1 MTTSHAVTATSTAV
15 SGTSSAASATG
26 GAVSSTT
33 PRFVDP
39 AVLKP
44 EQLRAD
50 IVRARTELA
59 ATLDA
64 IEYKVNV
71 PRKVRTVQRT
81 LTRKIRVVRR
91 QNPSALIAGAVGA
104 AAAVGL
110 AAWGVARPLIENR
123 GARSER

>member
-1 MTTSHAVTATSTAV
+1 MTTDRAV
-15 SGTSSAASATG
+15 ST
-26 GAVSSTT
+26 TT

-39 AVLKP
+39 AELKP
-44 EQLRAD
+44 DQLKAD
-50 IVRARTELA
+50 IERARSELA

-71 PRKVRTVQRT
+71 PRKLRTAQRT
-81 LTRKIRVVRR
+81 LERKVQVVRK

-110 AAWGVARPLIENR
+110 VAWGIARQFIED
-123 GARSER
+123 

>member
-1 MTTSHAVTATSTAV
+1 MTTDRAV
-15 SGTSSAASATG
+15 ST
-26 GAVSSTT
+26 TT

-39 AVLKP
+39 AELKP
-44 EQLRAD
+44 GQLKAD
-50 IVRARTELA
+50 IERARSELA

-71 PRKVRTVQRT
+71 PRKVRTAQRT
-81 LTRKIRVVRR
+81 LERKIQVVRR

-110 AAWGVARPLIENR
+110 VAWGIARQFIED
-123 GARSER
+123 

>member
-1 MTTSHAVTATSTAV
+1 MTTDRAV
-15 SGTSSAASATG
+15 ST
-26 GAVSSTT
+26 TT

-39 AVLKP
+39 AELKP
-44 EQLRAD
+44 DQLKAD

-71 PRKVRTVQRT
+71 PRKLRHAQRT
-81 LTRKIRVVRR
+81 LERKIQVVRR
-91 QNPSALIAGAVGA
+91 QNPTALIAGAAGA

-110 AAWGVARPLIENR
+110 VAWGIVRAVTED
-123 GARSER
+123 

>member
-1 MTTSHAVTATSTAV
+1 MTTDRAV
-15 SGTSSAASATG
+15 ST
-26 GAVSSTT
+26 TT

-39 AVLKP
+39 AELKP
-44 EQLRAD
+44 GQLKAD
-50 IVRARTELA
+50 IERARSELA

-71 PRKVRTVQRT
+71 PRKVKTAQRT
-81 LTRKIRVVRR
+81 LERKIQVVRR

-110 AAWGVARPLIENR
+110 VAWGIAHQFIED
-123 GARSER
+123 